1 MASAWRACVKAGIH
15 APAALAHA
23 NLAVSDPA
31 LVFGSNLA
39 YTAGARNEGLC
50 PIMPF
55 PLDTGA
61 PVLHPGS
68 LAFRQAMAQVT
79 AAVHVVTTVGLGG
92 RAGLTAS
99 AVTSLSDSPPL
110 MLACI
115 HNDSHTLAAIEA
127 NGIFC
132 INTLS
137 GADQLVAEV
146 FAGRKGLIG
155 EARFAAGD
163 WAGLETGS
171 PVLISSLVAFDCRL
185 IEART
190 HATHRL
196 IIGEVLAIGGQGAGS
211 GLIYRS
217 RTFGSF

>member
-1 MASAWRACVKAGIH
+1 MPSAPV
-15 APAALAHA
+15 
-23 NLAVSDPA
+23 VD
-31 LVFGSNLA
+31 
-39 YTAGARNEGLC
+39 
-50 PIMPF
+50 
-55 PLDTGA
+55 

-68 LAFRQAMAQVT
+68 AAFRQAMAQVT
-79 AAVHVVTTVGLGG
+79 AAVHVITTQGANG

-115 HNDSHTLAAIEA
+115 HNDSRTLAVIEA
-127 NGIFC
+127 NGVFC
-132 INTLS
+132 VNTLS
-137 GADQLVAEV
+137 GSDQAVAEV
-146 FAGRKGLIG
+146 FAGRRGLVG
-155 EARFAAGD
+155 EARFAVGD

-171 PVLISSLVAFDCRL
+171 PVLASSLVAFDCRL

-190 HATHRL
+190 HATHRV
-196 IIGEVLAIGGQGAGS
+196 IIGEVLAIGGQGAGP